1 MNSTNDVFAEPM
13 IVSQKYLEKYMKQV
27 TELGEKGLLPN
38 LDETLKYKVYSIRG
52 SQFGAHK
59 SIVLSTDDKHFIT
72 VELGFDRDTP
82 DGKTHIRPVTQELN
96 KPDDLEYLGT
106 IEAKGMDL
114 LAKALD
120 VMTDFGRYFKLSNN
134 CQDFCNKYL
143 EEIGLKKAK
152 SFTDG
157 DKFAIGAML
166 VAGVIALLAIAL
178 KKMWQNTK

>member
-1 MNSTNDVFAEPM
+1 
-13 IVSQKYLEKYMKQV
+13 MKQV

-72 VELGFDRDTP
+72 VELGFDRDAP
-82 DGKTHIRPVTQELN
+82 DGKTHIFPVTQELN

-114 LAKALD
+114 VAKALD
-120 VMTDFGRYFKLSNN
+120 VMKDFGRYFKLGNN

-152 SFTDG
+152 SLTDG